1 MKHLAAVSSVAAA
14 GLLLSATSSS
24 QDPATATGNWPQW
37 RGPEGTGM
45 AQGDAPTTWSSTENV
60 KWRVDIPGR
69 GCSTPVIWGDRI
81 FLTTAV
87 PTGKE
92 PEPEEQP
99 QEDRRRGSFHG
110 GGGPQVEHSFDVLC
124 LDRSNGEILWHE
136 TAIVTTPH
144 EGHHGTYG
152 SHASNSP
159 VTDGEYLFAFF
170 GSRGLFCYDMQGDL
184 AWKKDFGVKMRM
196 RVGFGEGVAVVLHG
210 DALILDFDHEGDS
223 FIVAIDK
230 RSGEELWRTR
240 RDEGTSWAPP
250 LVVKHDGRKQV
261 VVSATSRVRGYDF
274 ATGELI
280 WECGGLGSNA
290 IPAPLQWEDTVLAM
304 TGHRSPKLMAIRL
317 GGEGDLTGK
326 DAVVWSTSRGTSYT
340 PSPLL
345 HDGRYF
351 ALMDKGF
358 LSCFDA
364 ATGEPHYV
372 QERLPRGTNFKASP
386 VGAKGKLYLA
396 SESGDVLVLKMG
408 DEFELITVNE
418 LEGEVFI
425 SSPAIAGGE
434 IFLRSLER
442 VYCIA
447 ETLPK

>member
-1 MKHLAAVSSVAAA
+1 MKNLAAVSSVTAV
-14 GLLLSATSSS
+14 GLLLSASPPT
-24 QDPATATGNWPQW
+24 QEPATASGNWPQW

-69 GCSTPVIWGDRI
+69 GCSTPVIWGGRI

-99 QEDRRRGSFHG
+99 QGGRRRGSFHG

-124 LDRSNGEILWHE
+124 LDRSSGEILWHE
-136 TAIVTTPH
+136 TAIVATPH
-144 EGHHGTYG
+144 EGHHGIYG

-159 VTDGEYLFAFF
+159 VTDGEHLFAFF
-170 GSRGLFCYDMQGDL
+170 GSRGLYCYDMQGEL

-196 RVGFGEGVAVVLHG
+196 RVGFGEGVAAVLHE
-210 DALILDFDHEGDS
+210 DALILTFDHEGDS
-223 FIVAIDK
+223 FIVAVNK
-230 RSGEELWRTR
+230 ASGEELWRTE
-240 RDEGTSWAPP
+240 RDEPTSWAPP
-250 LVVKHDGRKQV
+250 QVVEHEGKKQV
-261 VVSATSRVRGYDF
+261 VTSATSKVRGYDF
-274 ATGELI
+274 ATGELL
-280 WECGGLGSNA
+280 WECAGLGTNA
-290 IPAPLQWEDTVLAM
+290 IPVPLQWEDTVLVM

-317 GGEGDLTGK
+317 GAEGDLTGSN
-326 DAVVWSTSRGTSYT
+326 AVVWTTTQGTSYT

-345 HDGRYF
+345 HDGRYY
-351 ALMDKGF
+351 ALMDRGF

-372 QERLPRGTNFKASP
+372 QERLPRGHNFKASP
-386 VGAKGKLYLA
+386 VGANGKLYLA
-396 SESGDVLVLKMG
+396 SESGGVLVVKMG
-408 DEFELITVNE
+408 DELELLSVNE

-425 SSPAIAGGE
+425 SSPVIVGAE
-434 IFLRSLER
+434 IYLRSLER

-447 ETLPK
+447 ETPSK